1 MKELFQ
7 RMDKDGGGELELKEV
22 ILFMKALSDDLSDEH
37 ISMIFNNLDADAS
50 GTINFEEFMVK
61 TINNLYKNLDKS
73 NIVNNMF
80 QQLFNEI
87 SVAGWKPVD
96 NSERTEIN
104 EEEVKQLFYLIDTE
118 RTGFIT
124 PKVFEFSIF

>member
-61 TINNLYKNLDKS
+61 TINNLSKNLDKS
-73 NIVNNMF
+73 NIV
-80 QQLFNEI
+80 
-87 SVAGWKPVD
+87 
-96 NSERTEIN
+96 
-104 EEEVKQLFYLIDTE
+104 KQHVPAT
-118 RTGFIT
+118 
-124 PKVFEFSIF
+124 VQ